1 MSDNTQLTNLIVYS
15 FLLMEGFTG
24 HNLTIYIYSNENF
37 MKAISYLLP
46 ETREKLQL
54 TDPKYLIFEV
64 IFERNLC
71 ALMEIIIGW
80 NVINKGVDGVGTGN
94 FICEINSWKKIAKAF
109 ISLIVWS
116 NCVFQNESHSQEHKI
131 QSQSHRSQIK
141 ISKF

>member
-1 MSDNTQLTNLIVYS
+1 
-15 FLLMEGFTG
+15 MEGFTG

-71 ALMEIIIGW
+71 ALMEIIIG
-80 NVINKGVDGVGTGN
+80 
-94 FICEINSWKKIAKAF
+94 
-109 ISLIVWS
+109 
-116 NCVFQNESHSQEHKI
+116 
-131 QSQSHRSQIK
+131 
-141 ISKF
+141 